1 MIMQIP
7 FTIEQFLSVFAKYN
21 HAIYPMQIVAYI
33 LGIVVVALALFKTQ
47 GSSRIVSAILAFF
60 WLWMGIVYH
69 IMYFSPINKAAYVFG
84 IVYIIQGLLFIWL
97 GVVKDRLDFHFE
109 PNVFSIIGGIL
120 VVYAIIIYPL
130 LGNIMGHGYPKSPG
144 FGIAPCPTT
153 IFTFGMLL
161 WTAKKVPIIILIIPF
176 LWSLVGFSAAVSLGM
191 REDFGLIAA
200 GILGII
206 LIPIQN
212 KKLPS
217 Q

>member
-84 IVYIIQGLLFIWL
+84 IVYIIQGLLFMWL
-97 GVVKDRLDFHFE
+97 GVAKDCLDFHFE